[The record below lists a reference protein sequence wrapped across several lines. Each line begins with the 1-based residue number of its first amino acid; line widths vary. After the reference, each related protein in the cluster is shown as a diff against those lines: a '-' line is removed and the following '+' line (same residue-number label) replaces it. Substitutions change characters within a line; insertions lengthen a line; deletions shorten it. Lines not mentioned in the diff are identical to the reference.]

1 MIIWLV
7 TQYKSMLI
15 FTFLTCIYQNCQYMY
30 NLQTNTKLCINPVE
44 IRYNFKTIN
53 ENSTIIWNGFGPF
66 KLRRGV
72 QVAAAAGRHLVIFW
86 RHPNPRIIVLP
97 WSCNTQINDN
107 FTTKTKIQTYTYEAD
122 TIIFYPS
129 RSIGISHGL
138 SRHVTILCTVEQI
151 NFMCIIYTDVSV
163 NGTSHSSG

>member
-1 MIIWLV
+1 MTIGLV

-107 FTTKTKIQTYTYEAD
+107 FTTRTKTQTYKQTHMKQ
-122 TIIFYPS
+122 I
-129 RSIGISHGL
+129 L
-138 SRHVTILCTVEQI
+138 S
-151 NFMCIIYTDVSV
+151 
-163 NGTSHSSG
+163 SSTPVDQLEYHMVLVGMSLFCVRLSK